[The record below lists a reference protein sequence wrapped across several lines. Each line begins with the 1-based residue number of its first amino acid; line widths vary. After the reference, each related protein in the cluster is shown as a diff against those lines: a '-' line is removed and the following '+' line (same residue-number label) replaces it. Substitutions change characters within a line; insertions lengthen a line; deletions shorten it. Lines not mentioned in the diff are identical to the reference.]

1 MLVIK
6 SKMMATMAM
15 LMLVLRMVLGSFF
28 LVTVALLLM
37 LLQLNSSKSV
47 FTLPLS
53 IFQGDHRPHPRHLRL
68 HTVDHRVDGQQG
80 DQGHPDPRHLGGR
93 YKQVFQEEIVNI
105 AKTSRSAPLMWAR
118 GRASSRRWWPAGL
131 KGCTWLSNIQE
142 TSTKKKD

>member
-15 LMLVLRMVLGSFF
+15 LILVLRMVLGSFF

-105 AKTSRSAPLMWAR
+105 AKTSWSAPLRWAR

-131 KGCTWLSNIQE
+131 KGCT
-142 TSTKKKD
+142 